1 MSQAETQLI
10 VPRRN
15 FLIRALGFTAAG
27 ATMAIPIVTLAD
39 ARSRIDH
46 HAKELEK
53 AWRDYYPA
61 EHDAAYANNSLR
73 FPLLTIGRANLI
85 NTCPPSASSPAKNS
99 RAKGRHD
106 HENHQHSPRLR
117 HVGRNSNRGWEK
129 IQMVLSAQIAVRHDR
144 GRRVHP

>member
-39 ARSRIDH
+39 ARSRMDY

-53 AWRDYYPA
+53 AWRDYYRA
-61 EHDAAYANNSLR
+61 EHDVRVCEQFAPVS
-73 FPLLTIGRANLI
+73 
-85 NTCPPSASSPAKNS
+85 PPYDW
-99 RAKGRHD
+99 KGQPYH
-106 HENHQHSPRLR
+106 H
-117 HVGRNSNRGWEK
+117 
-129 IQMVLSAQIAVRHDR
+129 LSAFSIFAGGKLSGERAAR
-144 GRRVHP
+144 S